1 MISLNWFIPAL
12 VGNYSRPINEALQRH
27 DYISALEQT
36 TASAK
41 SLNFT
46 DSVVMAKFM
55 REVYGL
61 GDGENTRARR
71 KWFELPDG
79 TYVTSAQAA
88 DWVWAQNHPDGQGE
102 TTNE

>member
-1 MISLNWFIPAL
+1 
-12 VGNYSRPINEALQRH
+12 
-27 DYISALEQT
+27 
-36 TASAK
+36 
-41 SLNFT
+41 LNFT
-46 DSVVMAKFM
+46 DSVVVSKFM

-79 TYVTSAQAA
+79 TCVTSAQAA